1 MKPLWGEVIMHLTGG
16 LARALHHAPRLT
28 SSVALRIAG
37 ALLRTIVLRKES
49 GGTPLLPPGKG
60 LRPLHTRLSSPFRL
74 ALIGALATLALGA
87 CGDSTTD
94 APPAGAD
101 TELTPKKLTFM
112 AGFQPQANLPFV
124 GAYVAKEKG
133 FFQELALDVEI
144 RHAQSG
150 EHLQLLLAGEVQV
163 STGNGAQI
171 LQRNDQGLE
180 IVSVALIG
188 QRSEQG
194 YAVLA
199 NSGISSVGDW
209 AGKTFGYKGSVPAEF
224 LAMAKANNLDPA
236 KVNQVRVGFDPR
248 ILTEGQVDILSVFFS
263 NEPDT
268 LDRLGFRTRVFDP
281 GDYGIQSLGLTYIVS
296 RDYLDRDPEAAG
308 RFVKAAL
315 KGIEYAGQNRE
326 EALDIVL
333 KYAPQ
338 QDREHQRYMMT
349 TELERATTEL
359 TRRNGLG
366 WQTRE
371 QWQSLHDTL
380 LEFKTISKPVDVSR
394 VFTDEFVRAAY
405 RDGKLV
411 WP

>member
-1 MKPLWGEVIMHLTGG
+1 MTFTLG
-16 LARALHHAPRLT
+16 
-28 SSVALRIAG
+28 
-37 ALLRTIVLRKES
+37 LRKS
-49 GGTPLLPPGKG
+49 
-60 LRPLHTRLSSPFRL
+60 LRLF
-74 ALIGALATLALGA
+74 ALITVLNLVLAS
-87 CGDSTTD
+87 CGDSSND
-94 APPAGAD
+94 APAVQTG
-101 TELTPKKLTFM
+101 ELTPKKLTFM

-124 GAYVAKEKG
+124 GVYVAQEKG
-133 FFQELALDVEI
+133 FFREQALDVEI

-150 EHLQLLLAGEVQV
+150 EHLQLLLAGEVEV
-163 STGNGAQI
+163 STANGAQV

-188 QRSEQG
+188 QKSEQG

-199 NSGISSVGDW
+199 NSSINSVSDW
-209 AGKTFGYKGSVPAEF
+209 AGKTFGYKGSLPAEF
-224 LAMAKANNLDPA
+224 LAMAKANNLDPS

-268 LDRLGFRTRVFDP
+268 LERLGFKTRVFDP

-296 RDYLDRDPEAAG
+296 RDYLSRDRDAIG

-315 KGIEYAGQNRE
+315 KGIEYANQNRE

-338 QDREHQRYMMT
+338 QDREHQRYMMN
-349 TELERATTEL
+349 TELERAQSDL
-359 TRRNGLG
+359 TRRNGVG

-380 LEFKTISKPVDVSR
+380 LEFKTIAKPVELSR

-405 RDGKLV
+405 KDGKLV